1 MKKPILMLCLAAL
14 IIGCSPTKEEK
25 ANSLLQSVRADLT
38 PVTKLDSLFDY
49 PESFALRV
57 KAEIISSDV
66 DSLVKKNMAILSEMK
81 AKNMREDMEK
91 VAKQT
96 LETATN
102 MLNTAKDYKQ
112 RAAGVE
118 LKKSFSKEEKSF
130 LGYEHTSLN
139 DSCKYIV
146 YFDKDITKIYCIKK
160 EDK

>member
-1 MKKPILMLCLAAL
+1 MKRVIYMLCLAAL
-14 IIGCSPTKEEK
+14 ITGCSPTKEEK
-25 ANSLLQSVRADLT
+25 ANSLLQSVRPDLA
-38 PVTKLDSLFDY
+38 PITKLDSLFDY
-49 PESFALRV
+49 PECFDLRV

-66 DSLVKKNMAILSEMK
+66 DSLVKKNMAILSELK
-81 AKNMREDMEK
+81 AKNMRGDMEK

-112 RAAGVE
+112 RAAGIE
-118 LKKSFSKEEKSF
+118 LKKSFGKEEKSF
-130 LGYEHTSLN
+130 IGYGHTSLN

-160 EDK
+160 GDK